1 MTIQVK
7 VPQNLIDACTKKGWS
22 SFETQ
27 NNFKRYISE
36 VMNDNQ
42 GDFEQDFS
50 TWLEDLNEEDMEE
63 VVEQVSIIDNIRGE
77 QFVCADSDYPVYTVG
92 ASMDGICVIH
102 WNSESVTY
110 RDVEVQRYIA
120 DGTWVLIK

>member
-7 VPQNLIDACTKKGWS
+7 VPQNLIDACIKKGWS

-50 TWLEDLNEEDMEE
+50 TWLEDLNEEDMDE
-63 VVEQVSIIDNIRGE
+63 VVE
-77 QFVCADSDYPVYTVG
+77 
-92 ASMDGICVIH
+92 
-102 WNSESVTY
+102 
-110 RDVEVQRYIA
+110 
-120 DGTWVLIK
+120 